1 MTVTLA
7 PVGAGL
13 RDRVLALAPRPEQV
27 PFSGLPAETLR
38 AADADPARVPVAILA
53 DGAPVGLFVLDA
65 AGGGPLAAGPGDL
78 VLRAFFVDAAE
89 QGRGIA
95 GAALAALPAFVAAH
109 RPGTRAVLLSPTTGL
124 RPAVPDQR
132 NAPARRVYE
141 RAGFAATGA
150 VVLGPAGPQDVLRLV
165 L

>member
-13 RDRVLALAPRPEQV
+13 RDRVLALAPRPDQV
-27 PFSGLPAETLR
+27 PFSGLPADTLR
-38 AADADPARVPVAILA
+38 AADADRARLPVAILA
-53 DGAPVGLFVLDA
+53 GGVPVGLFVLDA
-65 AGGGPLAAGPGDL
+65 AAGGPLAAGPGDL
-78 VLRAFFVDAAE
+78 VLRAFFVDAGQ
-89 QGRGIA
+89 QGRGVA
-95 GAALAALPAFVAAH
+95 SAALAALPAFVAAH
-109 RPGTRAVLLSPTTGL
+109 RPGTRTVLLS
-124 RPAVPDQR
+124 VNQR